1 VYLYLGRVLSCH
13 IGRCDGLTD
22 LVATLAFGSIMRVS
36 HNGISRLVLYH
47 LVLAGWAVSFDGAR
61 QQKRVTDALP
71 KSPKAQKTKG

>member
-1 VYLYLGRVLSCH
+1 MYLYLGRVLSCH

-47 LVLAGWAVSFDGAR
+47 LVLAGWAS
-61 QQKRVTDALP
+61 KL
-71 KSPKAQKTKG
+71 

>member
-1 VYLYLGRVLSCH
+1 
-13 IGRCDGLTD
+13 
-22 LVATLAFGSIMRVS
+22 MRVS

-71 KSPKAQKTKG
+71 KRPKLELLNTLFMARYEKHAGGHTLI